1 MGSGLHAC
9 IRIGMGLML
18 FAGFTMPV
26 KALAHSP
33 LSSWTGMV
41 AVQEVDPPSIP
52 AKKLSQPPVID
63 GITHP
68 DEWAEALVIRD
79 FWFPARQ
86 QKGEFPTT
94 AYLGY
99 TKDAI
104 YVAFECEDPEPDKIR
119 AQETKRGG
127 AMENDDVVSVL
138 IEPQNK
144 RLEPYWFEVNARGT
158 QSENIP
164 GGSTENIRWRGDW
177 EAKAR
182 IHERGWSAEFR
193 IPFRIL
199 RYPAAQRQFGIALVR
214 SIPRRQELY
223 VFPNMGAY
231 FDERRHTVWEGVE
244 PPAQRRP
251 IVLLPYWLGDA
262 NGSERATRG
271 GLDIKYVS
279 ENGLTTLLTLQP
291 DFENIAG
298 DVASVDFS
306 YTEKVL
312 AETRPFFQ
320 EGSSFL
326 PPRSMF
332 YSVRVRE
339 LNGGLKSF
347 GTVGNWSYGLL
358 GGEYE
363 VADTTRQLL
372 TGRVRYQ
379 LAPRSFIGIMGL
391 SNQRGGVDEQLWGGE
406 LDLRRVTDEGEWRVV
421 GLHARQRGDREGR
434 YSLARIERGAPD
446 RQINWYLQWTDI
458 SPDYRPRLAFIP
470 ERGWRGAEL
479 QTYYFDRPE
488 RGSLLYWAIRVGG
501 TARQLYGGGTLD
513 EGISAG
519 SEWLFRNHVKMGI
532 QIDYLRRP
540 PHIDR
545 TVAFVIGWNTL
556 DLYRNGVFATVVGEQ
571 NGGRSLYLALQQ
583 KLELAPRLRL
593 GIALEQ
599 LHIDYPDTPDDD
611 RSRQA
616 IITLNYEITPERALG
631 GRWVVNRIESG
642 GEVSTTRNFY
652 LTYLQRVRRGFD
664 LYIIYGLP
672 NASRTQNRLAVK
684 IVTPLEW

>member
-1 MGSGLHAC
+1 MVFALSCVG
-9 IRIGMGLML
+9 RIG
-18 FAGFTMPV
+18 A
-26 KALAHSP
+26 
-33 LSSWTGMV
+33 
-41 AVQEVDPPSIP
+41 QEVDPPRIP
-52 AKKLSQPPVID
+52 AHKLSKPPVID
-63 GITHP
+63 GIIDP
-68 DEWAEALVIRD
+68 EEWAEALVIRD
-79 FWFPARQ
+79 FWFPTRQ
-86 QKGEFPTT
+86 QKGAFPTT

-99 TKDAI
+99 THDAI
-104 YVAFECEDPEPDKIR
+104 YVAFECEDPQPDQIR

-127 AMENDDVVSVL
+127 TMENDDVVSVL
-138 IEPQNK
+138 IEPQCK
-144 RLEPYWFEVNARGT
+144 RMEPYWFEVNPLGT
-158 QSENIP
+158 QLENIP

-199 RYPAAQRQFGIALVR
+199 RYPSGQRQFGIALVR
-214 SIPRRQELY
+214 SIPRRREMY

-231 FDERRHTVWEGVE
+231 FDEKRHTVWDGVE

-251 IVLLPYWLGDA
+251 IIVMPYWLGDA
-262 NGSERATRG
+262 NGSERTTRG

-291 DFENIAG
+291 DFQNIAA

-306 YTEKVL
+306 YTERVL

-320 EGSSFL
+320 EGSTFL
-326 PPRSMF
+326 PPRTMF
-332 YSVRVRE
+332 YSLRVQD

-347 GTVGNWSYGLL
+347 GTVGNWSYGVL

-363 VADTTRQLL
+363 AQQTTRQLI

-379 LAPRSFIGIMGL
+379 VAPRSFVGIMGL
-391 SNQRGGVDEQLWGGE
+391 SNQRGGVDEQVWGGE
-406 LDLRRVTDEGEWRVV
+406 LDLRRITDEGEWRLV
-421 GLHARQRGDREGR
+421 GLHARLDGDREGR
-434 YSLARIERGAPD
+434 YSLARIERGAPE
-446 RQINWYLQWTDI
+446 RRISWYLQWTDI
-458 SPDYRPRLAFIP
+458 SPDYRPRLAYVP
-470 ERGWRGAEL
+470 ERGWRGTEF
-479 QTYYFDRPE
+479 QIYYTDRPE
-488 RGSLLYWAIRVGG
+488 GG
-501 TARQLYGGGTLD
+501 AFLNWSIYFGGQQRRRYEGGTLD
-513 EGISAG
+513 EGIGISVEG
-519 SEWLFRNHVKMGI
+519 LLRNYMVLSVGLNH
-532 QIDYLRRP
+532 LRRP
-540 PHIDR
+540 PNTDR
-545 TVAFVIGWNTL
+545 MLGLFVGWNWL
-556 DLYRNGVFATVVGEQ
+556 DLYRRGMVRIFTGEQ

-593 GIALEQ
+593 GIDLEQ
-599 LHIDYPDTPDDD
+599 LHIDYPNTLDDD

-631 GRWVVNRIESG
+631 GRLVVNRIESG

-664 LYIIYGLP
+664 LYLIYGLP
-672 NASRTQNRLAVK
+672 NASRTQNRLAIK